1 MARKECEQ
9 CKEHARL
16 HAGNWLG
23 IGRANDP
30 CPPCED
36 HAKNGCGLDR
46 KPGHARHGSA
56 AV

>member
-1 MARKECEQ
+1 MAVDCPQ
-9 CKEHARL
+9 CVEHARL

-36 HAKNGCGLDR
+36 HAANVC
-46 KPGHARHGSA
+46 PGINRRSGR
-56 AV
+56 